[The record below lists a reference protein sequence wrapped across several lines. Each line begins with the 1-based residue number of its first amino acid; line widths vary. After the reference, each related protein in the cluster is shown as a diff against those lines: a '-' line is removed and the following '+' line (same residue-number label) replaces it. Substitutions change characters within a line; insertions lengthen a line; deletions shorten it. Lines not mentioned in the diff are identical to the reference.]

1 MAMFK
6 ANPLPTGNNGFQTNL
21 APQPCPAM
29 SANWQVNGD
38 APLPV
43 MPSNAEAYYTNG
55 AGTGPGLKGTGSQSA
70 GASAQGPNGGTSSSS
85 GSASGTATG
94 SAASASATKKSAAGK
109 VEAGVVAMV
118 VAGLVAAVAAW

>member
-1 MAMFK
+1 MFK

-21 APQPCPAM
+21 ANQPCPAM
-29 SANWQVNGD
+29 SANWQVDGD

-43 MPSNAEAYYTNG
+43 MPANAQTYYTNG

-70 GASAQGPNGGTSSSS
+70 GAGAQGPNGGTSSASGS

-94 SAASASATKKSAAGK
+94 SAASASATKKSAAVK
-109 VEAGVVAMV
+109 VEGGVVAMI
-118 VAGLVAAVAAW
+118 VAGFVAAVAAW

>member
-1 MAMFK
+1 
-6 ANPLPTGNNGFQTNL
+6 
-21 APQPCPAM
+21 M
-29 SANWQVNGD
+29 SANWQVDGD

-43 MPSNAEAYYTNG
+43 MPPNAQAYYTNG

-70 GASAQGPNGGTSSSS
+70 GAGAQGPNGGSSSAS

-94 SAASASATKKSAAGK
+94 SAASASATKKSGASK
-109 VEAGVVAMV
+109 VEGGVLAIV